1 MSFRRFIQRDI
12 LSKCNDPYEVTR
24 LTQLIISN
32 IISFP
37 NEQKY
42 KTVRMVKITTINIS
56 DKDLLIQ
63 ILVFIGFQK
72 QVKDLEE
79 FMILVNIQ
87 RLPTQDD
94 LNYIIKETQGKKK
107 LKIVDNTDI
116 VKEFLKNKEDNT
128 DKIIKQSNIDREIVN
143 ENWERQ
149 FTKIKNAQDKV
160 DQEKQRQINNMRQL
174 RKYNG

>member
-12 LSKCNDPYEVTR
+12 LPKCNDQYEVIR
-24 LTQLIISN
+24 LLSVIISN
-32 IISFP
+32 IYSFP

-42 KTVRMVKITTINIS
+42 KTVRMVKIISINTS

-72 QVKDLEE
+72 QVKDFEE
-79 FMILVNIQ
+79 FMILINVQ

-107 LKIVDNTDI
+107 LKIVDNTEI
-116 VKEFLKNKEDNT
+116 VKEFLKNKEN
-128 DKIIKQSNIDREIVN
+128 
-143 ENWERQ
+143 
-149 FTKIKNAQDKV
+149 KNA
-160 DQEKQRQINNMRQL
+160 
-174 RKYNG
+174 